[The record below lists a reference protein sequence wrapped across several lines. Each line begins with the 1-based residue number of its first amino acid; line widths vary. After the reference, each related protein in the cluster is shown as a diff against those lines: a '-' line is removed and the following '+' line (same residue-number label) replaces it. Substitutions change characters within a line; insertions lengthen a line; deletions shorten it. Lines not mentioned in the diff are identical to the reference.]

1 MLDRRNPSLRRLLA
15 CCLAAIMI
23 WGLAQD
29 AQAQRQPPAA
39 PPAPIACAAGLV
51 TASPAAQV
59 GQAPAALSGRAVIAP
74 DGRREIAPLV
84 LGDDIALGLRHN
96 APDSRGLHDGWSY
109 CIFVTNLAWD
119 VAGNLSPIVRNGPG
133 GRELLLQR
141 DSALVLFN
149 LVAVVEWDATPEYL
163 ADLSAAF
170 RLASGYLFDLTDGQM
185 AIGQVTIVDNA
196 RKSGNPTSDGDA
208 WWKSADIRVSP
219 DTMIHPKHIPA
230 SASSTRHGVELGP
243 FWSHNGVP
251 GNWSEPDGHRTLIH
265 ELGHYAL
272 DLYDEYGTD
281 EFCTHRGSV
290 PPDLAGDDARASA
303 MSWQFDAT
311 EFSACP
317 PNPSNCTSAWSALW
331 PLWSEACTRT
341 KHYRETGQSVWAVI
355 DQRYSDHDPNPRWEI
370 VSPTERGR
378 VITGPTAVPT
388 AFPWPQ
394 IQVLSYIDP
403 KCESNEAACLPVR
416 EVCVENA
423 QAMCNSEV
431 STVSMRRGGATE
443 DIKLGKL
450 NAAGCINIL
459 EAKPGS
465 TLMISCFNDAN
476 YVAIVDIEQSM
487 PAKVSTVYPET
498 AFALTEVPSAAF
510 ANAVL
515 TQDAAVLD
523 WTARYWENV
532 QAVAQSHPDL
542 ARRLFGPPLELPAD
556 PESLLSVLEQQA
568 NLQVDW
574 QDVAGPHLPTAGD
587 VAFNTWPATGS
598 LWWQQNPLLDDA
610 TNAQQR
616 SWQQALPLVAQAY
629 RRQSNIAVQTIDA
642 DTGRFLITPDGVWAA
657 EAPRQP
663 EPVDLALESISA
675 VPGQQMAGDIAIGF
689 RLIVSDSLGG
699 PITVKYMANCGP
711 DGGATDL
718 ALVNIQTGAQINPTF
733 IRSCFPVEFE
743 IDEAGT
749 YRLIS
754 TAQ

>member
-1 MLDRRNPSLRRLLA
+1 
-15 CCLAAIMI
+15 
-23 WGLAQD
+23 
-29 AQAQRQPPAA
+29 
-39 PPAPIACAAGLV
+39 
-51 TASPAAQV
+51 
-59 GQAPAALSGRAVIAP
+59 
-74 DGRREIAPLV
+74 
-84 LGDDIALGLRHN
+84 
-96 APDSRGLHDGWSY
+96 
-109 CIFVTNLAWD
+109 
-119 VAGNLSPIVRNGPG
+119 
-133 GRELLLQR
+133 
-141 DSALVLFN
+141 
-149 LVAVVEWDATPEYL
+149 
-163 ADLSAAF
+163 
-170 RLASGYLFDLTDGQM
+170 
-185 AIGQVTIVDNA
+185 
-196 RKSGNPTSDGDA
+196 
-208 WWKSADIRVSP
+208 
-219 DTMIHPKHIPA
+219 
-230 SASSTRHGVELGP
+230 
-243 FWSHNGVP
+243 
-251 GNWSEPDGHRTLIH
+251 
-265 ELGHYAL
+265 
-272 DLYDEYGTD
+272 
-281 EFCTHRGSV
+281 
-290 PPDLAGDDARASA
+290 

-331 PLWSEACTRT
+331 PLWSEACTST
-341 KHYRETGQSVWAVI
+341 KHYRETGQSAWAVI

-403 KCESNEAACLPVR
+403 RCESNEAACLPVR

-423 QAMCNSEV
+423 QAMCNTEV
-431 STVSMRRGGATE
+431 STVSMRRGGTTE
-443 DIKLGKL
+443 DIMLGKL

-476 YVAIVDIEQSM
+476 YVATVDIEKSM
-487 PAKVSTVYPET
+487 PAKVSTTYPAS
-498 AFALTEVPSAAF
+498 AFALSGVPSTVF
-510 ANAVL
+510 ATALL
-515 TQDAAVLD
+515 TPDAAVLD

-532 QAVAQSHPDL
+532 QAVSQSHPDL
-542 ARRLFGPPLELPAD
+542 ARQLFGPPLELPAD
-556 PESLLSVLEQQA
+556 PASLISVLEQQA

-574 QDVAGPHLPTAGD
+574 QDVAGPNLPTAGG
-587 VAFNTWPATGS
+587 VAFNTLPVTGS

-616 SWQQALPLVAQAY
+616 SWQQALPLAAQAY

-663 EPVDLALESISA
+663 APVDLALESISA

-689 RLIVSDSLGG
+689 RLIVSDSLVG

-718 ALVNIQTGAQINPTF
+718 ALVNIQSDAQISPTF

-749 YRLIS
+749 YRLVS